1 MATSIEF
8 RAAQKAALFDLSMLK
23 QDNDQAGI
31 KIIGLERLIA
41 KTKAAMLEEDI
52 AMVEKEIEQLANI

>member
-8 RAAQKAALFDLSMLK
+8 RAAQKAALFDLLSL
-23 QDNDQAGI
+23 
-31 KIIGLERLIA
+31 IIENEGNEPKGLRRMIA
-41 KTKAAMLEEDI
+41 KARAAMLEEDI